1 MARQFGITLDG
12 KGRKDVE
19 LDETL
24 GGNRTGPHRTVK
36 PEYAPGTSIGRYVV
50 LGEIGS
56 GAMGIVLAAFDPE
69 LNRKVALK
77 ILVPV
82 ERRGKLPP
90 AARLLREAQ
99 AIARLSHPNVVNV
112 YDVGRHGDAV
122 FLAMEFV
129 EGVPLGTW
137 LEESSRSLEAVLEVF
152 SHAGRGLAAAHRA
165 GLVHRDFKPDNV
177 LVTPEGRV
185 RVLDFGLARADP
197 TRYTGSHDSLR
208 ASTSGSYASL
218 SASSS
223 LAPSGEIDLLEAPE
237 PGAPLPR
244 SWSDSDVLNT
254 SLTRD
259 DAVVGTPRYMAPEQ
273 HGGAGADARSDQY
286 SFCVAL
292 YQALYRQDP
301 FDAPTLQQLVEL
313 KHAGR
318 VASVPQTAAVPLWVE
333 EVVLRGLSVEPA
345 NRWPSMDALVDA
357 LERDPS
363 ASRRR
368 WLGAIAGV
376 VVLGGVMAA
385 VGYQQGSEERP
396 CQGSEEH
403 LDEVWNP
410 ERRAQVAG
418 SILSTGLSFSLHT
431 RAEVER
437 ALDEYA
443 DTWAE
448 AHRDA
453 CEATRLR
460 GEQSDE
466 MLDLRM
472 ACLDRRRDA
481 MRAFVDV
488 VSVADAGVVERAV
501 QAVGQ
506 LPDIEPCGDIDRLA
520 AGVALP
526 DDDDTRRL
534 VETIEAQLAQAGVLQ
549 SAGKT
554 AEAFEIAKEAREQ
567 AEAVGYQPLIAQALA
582 RVGGLL
588 EAKGDYAEAEKVL
601 RTSMLTALRTG
612 DDEQAAAAATTL
624 TSVVGDRLARYDEGL
639 LYGEQALA
647 LLDRTHIEGL
657 PRARLN
663 NALGNVYY
671 RKGDLREARSRYT
684 EALAARQDIGG
695 EEDPTLGLELV
706 NLGNVQLA
714 EEDYERALAT
724 FRRSQEIVEASLGA
738 EHPNVLFAVVSIGVV
753 FQEQGRYAEARK
765 QFEQALAPMARSLGE
780 GHPFVGTAA
789 LNLGNALRELG
800 EHEAA
805 LEQLSRAETIFRE
818 AIGPDHPNVGA
829 IHFSRGLLYAAQ
841 ERWAEARAELS
852 TALRIR
858 RAAHGKVHEDVAAT
872 VLELAKIDGA
882 EGDAEAAVAGTR
894 EAIALFEG
902 AGGSPEQRATG
913 HAALADALWVSGDR
927 AAGRREAELALGLLL
942 DVGPHGADAR
952 DEVRAWLNEHPQRD
966 VDTGPDEDSE
976 PDPPQP

>member
-1 MARQFGITLDG
+1 MARHFGITVDG
-12 KGRKDVE
+12 KGRQDVE

-24 GGNRTGPHRTVK
+24 GGDPTGPHKTTK
-36 PEYAPGTSIGRYVV
+36 PSYAPGTSIGRYVV

-129 EGVPLGTW
+129 EGVSLGTW
-137 LEESSRSLEAVLEVF
+137 LEQTPRSLETVLEVF
-152 SHAGRGLAAAHRA
+152 GHAGRGLAAAHQA

-177 LVTPEGRV
+177 LVSAEGRV

-197 TRYTGSHDSLR
+197 SRYTGSYDNIR
-208 ASTSGSYASL
+208 ASSSGPSSSGVP
-218 SASSS
+218 SASS

-237 PGAPLPR
+237 PGVPLPR
-244 SWSDSDVLNT
+244 NWSDSDVLNT

-273 HGGAGADARSDQY
+273 HGGVGADARSDQY

-292 YQALYRQDP
+292 YQALYNQDP
-301 FDAPTLQQLVEL
+301 FEAPTLQQLVER
-313 KHAGR
+313 KHEGR
-318 VASVPQTAAVPLWVE
+318 IAPVPQTSGVPLWLE
-333 EVVLRGLSVEPA
+333 DIMMRGLAVDPDD
-345 NRWPSMDALVDA
+345 RWPSMDALVDA

-368 WLGAIAGV
+368 WLGAAGGV
-376 VVLGGVMAA
+376 VLLGSLMAA
-385 VGYQQGSEERP
+385 IGYRQGSEERP

-403 LDEVWNP
+403 LQEVWNSQ
-410 ERRAQVAG
+410 RKAQVAG

-437 ALDEYA
+437 ALDGYA
-443 DTWAE
+443 ESWVE

-481 MRAFVDV
+481 LRAFVDV
-488 VSVADAGVVERAV
+488 MSVADAGVVERAV
-501 QAVGQ
+501 QAVSQ
-506 LPDIEPCGDIDRLA
+506 LPSVDACGDIDRLA
-520 AGVALP
+520 GGVAPP
-526 DDDDTRRL
+526 DDDETRRL
-534 VETIEAQLAQAGVLQ
+534 VETIEAELAQAGVLQ

-554 AEAFEIAKEAREQ
+554 QAAFEIAEQAREQ
-567 AEAVGYQPLIAQALA
+567 AEAVGYEPLVAQALG

-588 EAKGDYAEAEKVL
+588 EAKGDYSDAEVL
-601 RTSMLTALRTG
+601 LRESMLTALRAG

-624 TSVVGDRLARYDEGL
+624 TSVVGDRLARYEEGL
-639 LYGEQALA
+639 LWGEQALA
-647 LLDRTHIEGL
+647 LLDRRHIEGL

-663 NALGNVYY
+663 NALGNVRY
-671 RKGDLREARSRYT
+671 RKGDLAEARAHYA
-684 EALAARQDIGG
+684 EALAVRQQLGG

-714 EEDYERALAT
+714 EEDYDGALAT
-724 FRRSQEIVEASLGA
+724 FRRSQQIVETALGE

-753 FQEQGRYAEARK
+753 FQEQGLFAAARS
-765 QFEQALAPMARSLGE
+765 QFERALPAMARSLGDD
-780 GHPFVGTAA
+780 HPFVGTAA
-789 LNLGNALRELG
+789 LNLGNALRELS

-805 LEQLSRAETIFRE
+805 VEQLDRAEAIFR
-818 AIGPDHPNVGA
+818 ASIGPEHPNVGGV
-829 IHFSRGLLYAAQ
+829 HYSRGLVYAAN
-841 ERWAEARAELS
+841 ERWADARAEMT

-858 RAAHGKVHEDVAAT
+858 RAAHGNVHEEVAAA

-882 EGDAEAAVAGTR
+882 EGDGEAAVAGAR
-894 EAIALFEG
+894 EAIALFES
-902 AGGSPEQRATG
+902 AGGSQEQRAAG
-913 HAALADALWVSGDR
+913 HAALADALWNVGDR
-927 AAGRREAELALGLLL
+927 PAARREAELALGLLL
-942 DVGPHGADAR
+942 DVGAHAASAR
-952 DEVRAWLNEHPQRD
+952 DDVRAWLNAHPAQPEAEPEPEAA
-966 VDTGPDEDSE
+966 PDGDA
-976 PDPPQP
+976 P